1 MSPLHQTVI
10 QSLVELKVEREG
22 DVTLP
27 VPPEDH
33 LPPDVGRAGVLQG
46 GLQVELSGNGLLT

>member
-1 MSPLHQTVI
+1 MAPFHQIVI
-10 QSLVELKVEREG
+10 QSLVELKVEREAH
-22 DVTLP
+22 VTLP
-27 VPPEDH
+27 VPTEDH